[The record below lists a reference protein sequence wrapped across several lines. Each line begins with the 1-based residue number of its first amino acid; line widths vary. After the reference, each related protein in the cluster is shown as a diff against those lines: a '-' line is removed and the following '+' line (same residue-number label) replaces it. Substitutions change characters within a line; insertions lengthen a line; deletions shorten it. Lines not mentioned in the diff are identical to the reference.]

1 MPKNI
6 TKGSN
11 DPLLV
16 ASAAFHLCPFLIHT
30 LLYPHRKSSF
40 VDTLAFPTLS
50 IISEIKG
57 NGQAFLIVQSLR

>member
-6 TKGSN
+6 TNSLK

-16 ASAAFHLCPFLIHT
+16 ANAAFHSRP
-30 LLYPHRKSSF
+30 LYPHHKLSL

-57 NGQAFLIVQSLR
+57 NG